1 MDLPKVTPLV
11 GGKVRTQTQAAM
23 LDLLP
28 DPAPPTPRR
37 WGGGSNRCFNTL
49 GTISSLFILS
59 SLEHFLSP
67 GPPAAPLAA
76 KTLECQL

>member
-28 DPAPPTPRR
+28 DPAPPLPEDGEGGATGVLTL
-37 WGGGSNRCFNTL
+37 WGQSLPF
-49 GTISSLFILS
+49 SSF
-59 SLEHFLSP
+59 
-67 GPPAAPLAA
+67 PLWNIFSHQG
-76 KTLECQL
+76 LQQHHWLLRH